1 MDWISVALATFG
13 GVIGAWM
20 ATVIVGRWHDR
31 LLVFI
36 AVVVASCAVFSV
48 ISEQFVLPH
57 AHRLWGAA
65 QARQSPSREEAL
77 TRIDDSALSLWLP
90 GPLTTRSVSLPPGS
104 QDSVSR
110 FNVSTYEGDGLHIAV
125 SHVVSKPGVP
135 TNLNGAIAGALD
147 NLRRMSREAT
157 LEETSRPLQL
167 DGRSGEIFDLRVH
180 APENEMVGHALFLAD
195 TAELWQVLILFKP
208 EQTAGES
215 VATRVIES
223 ASFDRPASAPG

>member
-90 GPLTTRSVSLPPGS
+90 GPLTT
-104 QDSVSR
+104 
-110 FNVSTYEGDGLHIAV
+110 A
-125 SHVVSKPGVP
+125 
-135 TNLNGAIAGALD
+135 
-147 NLRRMSREAT
+147 
-157 LEETSRPLQL
+157 
-167 DGRSGEIFDLRVH
+167 
-180 APENEMVGHALFLAD
+180 
-195 TAELWQVLILFKP
+195 
-208 EQTAGES
+208 
-215 VATRVIES
+215 
-223 ASFDRPASAPG
+223 

>member
-1 MDWISVALATFG
+1 MDWISVALAALG
-13 GVIGAWM
+13 GVIGAWIT
-20 ATVIVGRWHDR
+20 TVIVGRWRDR
-31 LLVFI
+31 PVLFI
-36 AVVVASCAVFSV
+36 AVMVASFAAFSAV
-48 ISEQFVLPH
+48 SEQFVRPH

-65 QARQSPSREEAL
+65 QARQAPSREGPL

-104 QDSVSR
+104 QDSVLR
-110 FNVSTYEGDGLHIAV
+110 FNVSTYEGDGLHIAI

-157 LEETSRPLQL
+157 LEEKSRPLEL
-167 DGRSGEIFDLRVH
+167 DGRAGEIFDLRVH
-180 APENEMVGHALFLAD
+180 APENELVGHALFLAD
-195 TAELWQVLILFKP
+195 AAELWQVLILFKP
-208 EQTAGES
+208 EQTTAES
-215 VATRVIES
+215 VASRVIES